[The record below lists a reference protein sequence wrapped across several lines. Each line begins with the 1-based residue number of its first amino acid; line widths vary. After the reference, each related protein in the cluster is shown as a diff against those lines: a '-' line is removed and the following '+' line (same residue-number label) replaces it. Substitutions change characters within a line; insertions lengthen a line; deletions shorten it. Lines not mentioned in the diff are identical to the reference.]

1 MRLGLTLEMG
11 RPQAVI
17 QRSTKK
23 DYRNVRPA
31 LSREKE
37 GNDVVITSGLS
48 IQTIGCIWLSLPLMT
63 LFASPALYL

>member
-1 MRLGLTLEMG
+1 MRHDLKLEME
-11 RPQAVI
+11 RLQAVI

-37 GNDVVITSGLS
+37 GNDVVTTSRLS
-48 IQTIGCIWLSLPLMT
+48 FQTIG
-63 LFASPALYL
+63 

>member
-1 MRLGLTLEMG
+1 MRLDLTLEMG

-31 LSREKE
+31 LSKEKE
-37 GNDVVITSGLS
+37 GNDVVITSRLS
-48 IQTIGCIWLSLPLMT
+48 IQTIGCIWKSLSAIYLP
-63 LFASPALYL
+63 AQ